1 MAESHVVSGLV
12 AKHSELAGI
21 IQFHRTEIERVTADL
36 KHLDATI
43 KLFSPET
50 DLRSLGA
57 KRVTSSSASMGG
69 FKHFKS
75 KESQTMILDQLRVA
89 LEPLSAMMICTAIM
103 ADRGMEDTKDLR
115 ISIQRTLTGT
125 LRRLEKRGLV
135 EEAERSGLTVFWRV
149 TQD

>member
-1 MAESHVVSGLV
+1 MAESHVVSGLI

-21 IQFHRTEIERVTADL
+21 IQFHRAEIERVAADL
-36 KHLDATI
+36 KHLNATI
-43 KLFSPET
+43 KLFSPEI

-57 KRVTSSSASMGG
+57 KRVTNSSVSVGG

-75 KESQTMILDQLRVA
+75 KESHTLVLDQLRVA
-89 LEPLSAMMICTAIM
+89 TEPLSAVMICTAIM
-103 ADRGMEDTKDLR
+103 ADRGMEDTKELR

-135 EEAERSGLTVFWRV
+135 KEVERAGLTVFW
-149 TQD
+149 QIA

>member
-21 IQFHRTEIERVTADL
+21 IQFHRAEIERVAADL
-36 KHLDATI
+36 KRLDATI
-43 KLFSPET
+43 KLFAPET
-50 DLRSLGA
+50 DLRSLGV
-57 KRVTSSSASMGG
+57 KRMTSSSASVGG

-75 KESQTMILDQLRVA
+75 KESHTLVLDQLRVA
-89 LEPLSAMMICTAIM
+89 TEPLSAVMICTTIM
-103 ADRGMEDTKDLR
+103 ADRGMEDTKELR

-135 EEAERSGLTVFWRV
+135 KEVERAGLTVFW
-149 TQD
+149 QIA

>member
-12 AKHSELAGI
+12 AKHFELAGI
-21 IQFHRTEIERVTADL
+21 IQFHRTEIERVSADL

-43 KLFSPET
+43 KLFAPEI

-57 KRVTSSSASMGG
+57 KRVTSSSASVGG

-75 KESQTMILDQLRVA
+75 KESQTLVLDQLRVA
-89 LEPLSAMMICTAIM
+89 IEPLSAVMICTAIM
-103 ADRGMEDTKDLR
+103 ADRGMEETRELR

-125 LRRLEKRGLV
+125 LRRLERHGLV
-135 EEAERSGLTVFWRV
+135 KEVDRSGLTVFW
-149 TQD
+149 QIA

>member
-21 IQFHRTEIERVTADL
+21 IQFHRAEIERVAADL
-36 KHLDATI
+36 KHLNATI
-43 KLFSPET
+43 KLFSPEI

-57 KRVTSSSASMGG
+57 KRVTSSSACVGG
-69 FKHFKS
+69 FKQFKS
-75 KESQTMILDQLRVA
+75 KESHTLVLDQLRVA
-89 LEPLSAMMICTAIM
+89 TEPLSAAMICAAIM
-103 ADRGMEDTKDLR
+103 ADRGMEETKDLR

-135 EEAERSGLTVFWRV
+135 KEVERAGLTVFW
-149 TQD
+149 QIA

>member
-21 IQFHRTEIERVTADL
+21 IQFHRAEIERVAADL

-43 KLFSPET
+43 KLFAPET
-50 DLRSLGA
+50 DLRSLGV
-57 KRVTSSSASMGG
+57 KRMTSSSASVGG

-75 KESQTMILDQLRVA
+75 KESHTLVLDQLRVA
-89 LEPLSAMMICTAIM
+89 TEPLSAVMICTTIM
-103 ADRGMEDTKDLR
+103 ADRGMEDTKELR

-135 EEAERSGLTVFWRV
+135 KEVERAGLTVFW
-149 TQD
+149 QIA

>member
-1 MAESHVVSGLV
+1 MGISFVVSGLV

-21 IQFHRTEIERVTADL
+21 IQFHRTEIERVAADL

-43 KLFSPET
+43 KLFSPEI

-57 KRVTSSSASMGG
+57 KRMTSSSASVGG

-75 KESQTMILDQLRVA
+75 KESHTLVLDQLRVA
-89 LEPLSAMMICTAIM
+89 TEPLSAVMICTAIM
-103 ADRGMEDTKDLR
+103 ADRGMEDAKELR

-135 EEAERSGLTVFWRV
+135 KEVERSGLTVFW
-149 TQD
+149 QIA

>member
-21 IQFHRTEIERVTADL
+21 IQFHRAEIERVAANL

-43 KLFSPET
+43 KLFSPEI

-57 KRVTSSSASMGG
+57 KRVTSSCASVGG
-69 FKHFKS
+69 FKHFKN
-75 KESQTMILDQLRVA
+75 KESHTLVLDQLRVA
-89 LEPLSAMMICTAIM
+89 TEPLSAVMICTAIM
-103 ADRGMEDTKDLR
+103 ADRGMEETKELR

-135 EEAERSGLTVFWRV
+135 KEVDRSGLTVFW
-149 TQD
+149 QIA

>member
-12 AKHSELAGI
+12 AKHSELVGI
-21 IQFHRTEIERVTADL
+21 IQFHRAEIERVAADL

-43 KLFSPET
+43 KLFAPET

-57 KRVTSSSASMGG
+57 KRVTSSSASVGG

-75 KESQTMILDQLRVA
+75 KESHTLVLDQLRVA
-89 LEPLSAMMICTAIM
+89 TEPLSAPMICANIM
-103 ADRGMEDTKDLR
+103 VDREMEDTKELR
-115 ISIQRTLTGT
+115 ISIHRTLTGT

-135 EEAERSGLTVFWRV
+135 KEVERTGLTVFW
-149 TQD
+149 QIA

>member
-21 IQFHRTEIERVTADL
+21 IQFHRAEIERVAADL

-43 KLFSPET
+43 KLFAPET

-57 KRVTSSSASMGG
+57 KRVTSSSASVGG

-75 KESQTMILDQLRVA
+75 KESHTLVLDHSRWPPHHRTGSPA
-89 LEPLSAMMICTAIM
+89 LGNKSAKTCHPCYP
-103 ADRGMEDTKDLR
+103 G
-115 ISIQRTLTGT
+115 SQ
-125 LRRLEKRGLV
+125 
-135 EEAERSGLTVFWRV
+135 
-149 TQD
+149 

>member
-21 IQFHRTEIERVTADL
+21 IQFHRAEIERIAADL

-43 KLFSPET
+43 KLFSPKI

-57 KRVTSSSASMGG
+57 KRVTSSSASVGG
-69 FKHFKS
+69 FKHFKN
-75 KESQTMILDQLRVA
+75 KESHTLVLDQLRVA
-89 LEPLSAMMICTAIM
+89 TEPLSAVMICTAIM
-103 ADRGMEDTKDLR
+103 SDRGMEDTRELR

-135 EEAERSGLTVFWRV
+135 KEVERAGLTVFW
-149 TQD
+149 QIA

>member
-21 IQFHRTEIERVTADL
+21 IHFYRAEIERVAADL
-36 KHLDATI
+36 KHLAATI
-43 KLFSPET
+43 KLFSPEI

-57 KRVTSSSASMGG
+57 KRVTISSPSVGG
-69 FKHFKS
+69 FKYFKS
-75 KESQTMILDQLRVA
+75 KESHTLVLDQLRVA
-89 LEPLSAMMICTAIM
+89 TEPLSAPMICATIM
-103 ADRGMEDTKDLR
+103 ADRGMEDTKELR

-135 EEAERSGLTVFWRV
+135 KEVDRSGLKIFW
-149 TQD
+149 QIA